1 MKNALVYF
9 SLLFFAFSCKDAAA
23 EAPSKVVMMDMAA
36 PVTEEAAPAMEVAAS
51 AEAIVVNSPQKKS
64 ETKIIK
70 TGNLRFE
77 SSDLESSF
85 QTIQKSVTKH
95 KAIIQ
100 NDNSGK
106 DDYSVYRNFT
116 IRIPNQDFD
125 AFISEISQGVSHFD
139 RKEISQQDVTE
150 EFIDIEARMNA
161 KKKLEARYLQL
172 LTKANKVSE
181 MLEIEKQLAEIR
193 EEIEAKEGQ
202 LKYMQNQVSMSTV
215 SIEMYT
221 YNASESG
228 ITVSYGGKIWN
239 EIKSGFNGLSSFLLG
254 IIGVWPFIIIFVLL
268 FIFIKRR
275 FKKKTE

>member
-9 SLLFFAFSCKDAAA
+9 SLLFFAVSCKDAAA

-51 AEAIVVNSPQKKS
+51 AEAIVVNSPQKTS

-202 LKYMQNQVSMSTV
+202 LKYMQSQVSMSTV

-221 YNASESG
+221 NNASQSG